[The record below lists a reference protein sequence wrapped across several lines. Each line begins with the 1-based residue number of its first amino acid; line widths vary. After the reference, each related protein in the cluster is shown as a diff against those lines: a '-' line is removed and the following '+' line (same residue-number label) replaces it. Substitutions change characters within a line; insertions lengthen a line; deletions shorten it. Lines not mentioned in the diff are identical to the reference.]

1 MILISRPDN
10 RGSKKSGGLADRN
23 RTLIPELLQNRSLW
37 KSRSLTSQTAAWRSN
52 FSYSLKGNPVKMKY
66 QGATKWQGWG
76 LSQGCLAPPEPWLM
90 SSCLRNCCT
99 QSQGP
104 EHRKWDVLV
113 GLKMFRELR
122 RHGRFLDWRERCLA
136 EEPRLIF
143 HRSLHHPLY
152 LWCTFHFRQRW
163 RDAFSA
169 HHFMGL
175 LHSPSKLGNREGGE
189 GLGQFVLPFLPWGR
203 KPLIWRE
210 AHVGHRFLIL

>member
-104 EHRKWDVLV
+104 EHHKWDVLV

-122 RHGRFLDWRERCLA
+122 RRPISWLERKMSGRGATAHFPSLPAPSPL
-136 EEPRLIF
+136 PLMYLSF
-143 HRSLHHPLY
+143 H
-152 LWCTFHFRQRW
+152 QGW